1 MIRCIAIDDEPRA
14 LEVTAQHAERIDYLQ
29 LEKRFTNPLEALAY
43 LRDHTIDLLFL
54 DVNMPDI
61 SGLEL
66 LGQLKR
72 KPLVIFTTAHSEYAL
87 EGYEHAAVDF
97 LLKPFTFARF
107 LKAVEKVRDRMPDNS
122 KDYFFVTSG
131 NQKRRIS
138 VDEVLYL
145 ESRGNYVAYVL
156 KDGEVEVRSTIKE
169 ALQQLPASQ
178 FQQVHRSFAVA
189 LRWIDRIEDN
199 HVYIGKSAIS
209 IGASHRDAFLRRIS

>member
-14 LEVTAQHAERIDYLQ
+14 LEVTTQHAERIDYLQ

-43 LRDHTIDLLFL
+43 LRKNSIDLLFL

-61 SGLEL
+61 NGLEL
-66 LGQLKR
+66 LSQLKE

-97 LLKPFTFARF
+97 LLKHFTFARI
-107 LKAVEKVRDRMPDNS
+107 LKAVEKVRDRMPDSS
-122 KDYFFVTSG
+122 KDYFFVNSG
-131 NQKRRIS
+131 NLKKRIL

-156 KDGEVEVRSTIKE
+156 TDGEVEVRSTIKD

-178 FQQVHRSFAVA
+178 FQQVHRSFIVA

-199 HVYIGKSAIS
+199 HVYIGKAAIS
-209 IGASHRDAFLRRIS
+209 IGASHRDAFLRRIT